1 MQTEVEC
8 QLLDD
13 LSEAIARRVGK
24 QKYKIWFKN
33 SARIDIEDD
42 YVKIGVPNQFIASWI
57 EGNFNE
63 QIISSVEDVYKS
75 TKKAIYYIQ
84 PELFNGG
91 RRRVTEQSP
100 ELTSIQVN
108 KEKAAQKSGKNAPFR
123 MNLDD
128 FVVGPCNQMAF
139 NASMAVVE
147 QPEARFNPLFIHG
160 DCGLGKTHLLQGI
173 CNAINMR
180 RQDATCIYLSGE
192 EFTNR
197 FVLALKSG
205 KLDLFRGRFRSCD
218 VLIIDDIHFLAN
230 KKASQE
236 EFLHTFNAI
245 DACGKQLVLASDTH
259 PKMMQ
264 EFSDSLTSRF
274 VSGMVVK
281 IDTPSYE
288 TRCAILMKRAEKM
301 EKIIPMPVIEYIA
314 DNIRTNVR
322 ELEGA
327 LLKIAA
333 YAALSREPIT
343 MALTQEALQGHIS
356 NIDPIVRVSDIE
368 SKVAK
373 FFALTPAD
381 IRSNRKT
388 RTVSLARSL
397 AMYLTRKHTNMSFPE
412 IGRYMGNKNHA
423 TVILACRKIETY
435 LADNSKPLAWDTT
448 EGKQE
453 MYLKQLLDK
462 LEESIK

>member
-8 QLLDD
+8 QLLDE
-13 LSEAIARRVGK
+13 LNEAIARRVGK

-33 SARIDIEDD
+33 STRIEIEDG
-42 YVKIGVPNQFIASWI
+42 YVKVGVPNQFIASWI
-57 EGNFNE
+57 ESNFNE
-63 QIISSVEDVYKS
+63 QIISSVVDVYNS
-75 TKKAIYYIQ
+75 HKKAIYFIQ
-84 PELFNGG
+84 PELFNTG
-91 RRRVTEQSP
+91 RKKPVEQNP
-100 ELTSIQVN
+100 ELTAAKVSI
-108 KEKAAQKSGKNAPFR
+108 EKASQKQNRNTPYR
-123 MNLDD
+123 MNLAD
-128 FVVGPCNQMAF
+128 FVVGPSNQLAY
-139 NASMAVVE
+139 NAAQSVVE
-147 QPEARFNPLFIHG
+147 EPASRFNPLFIHG

-173 CNAINMR
+173 SNAIYSR
-180 RQDATCIYLSGE
+180 HPEATFIYLSGE

-197 FVLALKSG
+197 FVLSLKSG

-245 DACGKQLVLASDTH
+245 DAIGKQIVLASDTH
-259 PKMMQ
+259 PKLMQ
-264 EFSDSLTSRF
+264 NFSDSLTSRF

-281 IDTPSYE
+281 IENPTYE

-301 EKIIPMPVIEYIA
+301 GKSVPMPVIEFIA

-327 LLKIAA
+327 LLKVVA
-333 YAALSREPIT
+333 YAALSKEPVS
-343 MALTQEALQGHIS
+343 MAITQEALQGHIS
-356 NIDPIVRVSDIE
+356 QIDPIVRVSDIE
-368 SKVAK
+368 SKVAR
-373 FFALTPAD
+373 FFNMTPAD

-423 TVILACRKIETY
+423 TVILACRKIESY
-435 LADNSKPLAWDTT
+435 LADNAKPLSWDTT

-453 MYLKQLLDK
+453 MMLNTLLDK

>member
-8 QLLDD
+8 QLLEELND
-13 LSEAIARRVGK
+13 AIARRVGK

-33 SARIDIEDD
+33 STRIEVEDD
-42 YVKIGVPNQFIASWI
+42 YVKVGVPNQFIANWI

-63 QIISSVEDVYKS
+63 QILNSIVDVYK
-75 TKKAIYYIQ
+75 TPKKAIYYIQ
-84 PELFNGG
+84 PELFNSG
-91 RRRVTEQSP
+91 RRKPS
-100 ELTSIQVN
+100 ELTPEETAIKV
-108 KEKAAQKSGKNAPFR
+108 EKARSSTKIARNTPFR
-123 MNLDD
+123 MNLSD
-128 FVVGPCNQMAF
+128 FVIGPSNQLAY
-139 NASMAVVE
+139 NASMSIVE
-147 QPEARFNPLFIHG
+147 DASTRFNPLFIHG
-160 DCGLGKTHLLQGI
+160 DCGLGKTHLLQGV
-173 CNAINMR
+173 CNAITQNKPD
-180 RQDATCIYLSGE
+180 QTCIYLSGE

-218 VLIIDDIHFLAN
+218 ILIIDDIHFLAN

-245 DACGKQLVLASDTH
+245 DSIGKQIILASDTH

-264 EFSDSLTSRF
+264 DFSDSLTSRF

-281 IDTPSYE
+281 VETPSYE

-301 EKIIPMPVIEYIA
+301 EKSIPMPVIEYIA

-327 LLKIAA
+327 LLKIVA
-333 YAALSREPIT
+333 YAALSREPVT
-343 MALTQEALQGHIS
+343 MAMTQEALQGHIS
-356 NIDPIVRVSDIE
+356 HIDPIVRVSDIE

-373 FFALTPAD
+373 FFGMTPAD

-435 LADNSKPLAWDTT
+435 LSDDAKPMTWDTSD
-448 EGKQE
+448 GKQE
-453 MYLKQLLDK
+453 MRVKSLLDK
-462 LEESIK
+462 LEEAIK

>member
-8 QLLDD
+8 QMLEELND
-13 LSEAIARRVGK
+13 AIARRVGK

-33 SARIDIEDD
+33 STRIEVEDE
-42 YVKIGVPNQFIASWI
+42 YVKVGVPNQFIASWI

-63 QIISSVEDVYKS
+63 QIISSVADVYNS
-75 TKKAIYYIQ
+75 NKKAIYYIQ
-84 PELFNGG
+84 PELFNSG
-91 RRRVTEQSP
+91 RRRPTELSP
-100 ELTSIQVN
+100 EMTEIKVN
-108 KEKAAQKSGKNAPFR
+108 KEKAAQKSAKNTAYR
-123 MNLDD
+123 MNLAE
-128 FVVGPCNQMAF
+128 FVVGPSNQLAY
-139 NASMAVVE
+139 NAAMAVVE
-147 QPEARFNPLFIHG
+147 EPNTRFNPLFIHG
-160 DCGLGKTHLLQGI
+160 DCGLGKTHLLQGM
-173 CNAINMR
+173 CNAINSSR
-180 RQDATCIYLSGE
+180 PEETCIYLSGE

-197 FVLALKSG
+197 FVLSLKSG

-218 VLIIDDIHFLAN
+218 ILIIDDIHFLAN

-245 DACGKQLVLASDTH
+245 DAVGKQIVLASDTH
-259 PKMMQ
+259 PKMM
-264 EFSDSLTSRF
+264 ENFSDSLTSRF

-281 IDTPSYE
+281 IEVPTYE

-301 EKIIPMPVIEYIA
+301 EKNIPMPVIEYIA

-327 LLKIAA
+327 LLKVVA
-333 YAALSREPIT
+333 YAALSREPVT
-343 MALTQEALQGHIS
+343 MAMTQEALQGHIS
-356 NIDPIVRVSDIE
+356 HIDPIVRISDIE

-373 FFALTPAD
+373 FFGMTPAD

-435 LADNSKPLAWDTT
+435 LSDNAKPLSWDTPD
-448 EGKQE
+448 GKQE
-453 MYLKQLLDK
+453 MMLKPLLDK